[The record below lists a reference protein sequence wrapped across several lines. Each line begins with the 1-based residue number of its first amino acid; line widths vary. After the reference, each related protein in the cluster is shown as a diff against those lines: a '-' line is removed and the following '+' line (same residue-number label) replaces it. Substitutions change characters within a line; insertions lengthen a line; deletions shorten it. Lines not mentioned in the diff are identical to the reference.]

1 MALHQDSLGTTDFIV
16 GVSRRYICVYIFYM
30 NVCVC
35 VYVFISGQA
44 VLFLL
49 LSFACCITLDI

>member
-1 MALHQDSLGTTDFIV
+1 M
-16 GVSRRYICVYIFYM
+16 CVYILYEC
-30 NVCVC
+30 VCVC

-49 LSFACCITLDI
+49 LSFAYCITLDI

>member
-1 MALHQDSLGTTDFIV
+1 M
-16 GVSRRYICVYIFYM
+16 CVYILYE
-30 NVCVC
+30 CVC